1 MRMTRGADYGARGV
15 IYLAKRPPDT
25 VALVGDIASAEDLP
39 ASYLAK
45 IFQDLVKEGI
55 LRSHRGAKGG
65 FALERPAE
73 EITLLE
79 VIEAIDGPINLCPC
93 LVSSQGC
100 EKIDTCSLRPVVA
113 EAQEQM
119 LAVLEN
125 RTFDYLA
132 AHDGDGHLNVSLE
145 GGASL

>member
-1 MRMTRGADYGARGV
+1 MRLTRGADYGARGV

-39 ASYLAK
+39 SSYLAK
-45 IFQDLVKEGI
+45 IFQNLVKEGI

-65 FALERPAE
+65 FSLERPAK

-79 VIEAIDGPINLCPC
+79 VIEAIDGPIGLCPC
-93 LVSSQGC
+93 LVPSQGC
-100 EKIDTCSLRPVVA
+100 EKMDTCSLRPVLA

-119 LAVLEN
+119 IRVLES

-132 AHDGDGHLNVSLE
+132 IHDGDGDISLFPD
-145 GGASL
+145 GGAFP

>member
-1 MRMTRGADYGARGV
+1 MRLTRGADYGARGI

-25 VALVGDIASAEDLP
+25 VALVGDIASAEALP
-39 ASYLAK
+39 PSYLAK
-45 IFQDLVKEGI
+45 IFQSLVKEGI

-65 FALERPAE
+65 FSLDRPAE

-79 VIEAIDGPINLCPC
+79 VIEAIDGPIGLCPC
-93 LVSSQGC
+93 LVPSQGC
-100 EKIDTCSLRPVVA
+100 EKMDTCSLYPVLA

-119 LAVLEN
+119 VEVLGS

-132 AHDGDGHLNVSLE
+132 AHDGKERLDLSSE
-145 GGASL
+145 EGASS

>member
-1 MRMTRGADYGARGV
+1 MRLTRGADYGARGV

-39 ASYLAK
+39 SSYLAK

-65 FALERPAE
+65 FSLERPAE

-79 VIEAIDGPINLCPC
+79 VIEAVDGPIGLCPC
-93 LVSSQGC
+93 LVPSQGC
-100 EKIDTCSLRPVVA
+100 ERMDTCSLYPALA
-113 EAQEQM
+113 EAQEQ
-119 LAVLEN
+119 LRGVLES

-132 AHDGDGHLNVSLE
+132 ARDGDGRFDLS
-145 GGASL
+145 GGTSTFS